1 MAGVADEEKIFAIV
15 PADPVGHCD
24 EVLRIPL
31 LFQTQ
36 AELDIFLDIM
46 VAGIDAT
53 TFLEMDVLE
62 ANSIGREFI
71 DAANDALR
79 KRDGMDSAAVEK
91 KS

>member
-1 MAGVADEEKIFAIV
+1 
-15 PADPVGHCD
+15 
-24 EVLRIPL
+24 
-31 LFQTQ
+31 
-36 AELDIFLDIM
+36 M